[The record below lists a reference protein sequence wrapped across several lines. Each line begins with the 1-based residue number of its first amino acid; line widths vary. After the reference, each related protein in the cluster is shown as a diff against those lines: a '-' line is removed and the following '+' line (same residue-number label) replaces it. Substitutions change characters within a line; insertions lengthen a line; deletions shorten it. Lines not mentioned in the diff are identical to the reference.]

1 MQLKNIYDGM
11 ITQLSQQHILDE
23 RRKIVAVLLRDSRGT
38 TGWFM
43 V

>member
-11 ITQLSQQHILDE
+11 ITQLSQQHILDRE
-23 RRKIVAVLLRDSRGT
+23 KIVAVLLRDSRGT